1 MKDVQTTFQYHG
13 AEHKAIHCY
22 ESKKKLTIKN
32 VQSFQT
38 MHPRCGTSFIAW
50 VILSSVIIY
59 MIIPLNFGFLGKLLT
74 RILLLPI
81 IAGISYELLRLTAGD
96 NILSRILALPGI
108 LIQKITTKEPSTR
121 QVEVAIAALNKV
133 VK

>member
-1 MKDVQTTFQYHG
+1 
-13 AEHKAIHCY
+13 
-22 ESKKKLTIKN
+22 
-32 VQSFQT
+32 
-38 MHPRCGTSFIAW
+38 
-50 VILSSVIIY
+50 